1 MMKRGKG
8 PIISASTLKH
18 DFDRRSFFIG
28 AIQGGIGVL
37 LAVRMGYIAIAEG
50 EKYRVESESNRVNLT
65 LIPPRRGW
73 ILDRDGAPLASNR
86 ADFRVDVI
94 PERLKDAD
102 ATVDQLGELLE
113 LEADRISDIKD
124 EIKQARGFQP
134 VEIASG
140 LEYDQ
145 FAAVS
150 VRLPDMQGVVPQRG
164 FSRFYPTATSVGHLI
179 GYVGPASAEEY
190 EADRNPLLITPGYK
204 IGKDG
209 LEKQFEQTL
218 RGVPGARRVEVTAS
232 GRIVRDLE
240 TREDVQGNPIR
251 LTIDGPLQ
259 DYAARRIGLES
270 GSVVVMDCRT
280 GDLLCMASMPSFD
293 PNSFSDGIGSVEY
306 SMLRDDERVPLR
318 NKVLKGLYPPGSTV
332 KPMVSMAFLKEGL
345 DPEESVYCGGG
356 LRVGNRVFRCWK
368 RGGHG
373 TVNMAK
379 GIYQSCDVYYYYFAQ
394 RIGMDPI
401 AAMNKRC
408 GLGEEFPLPVTSQFY
423 GTVPDPEWKLQ
434 KYGREWQAFDTV
446 NSTIGQG
453 YMLANPLQLAVS
465 AARIAT
471 GRHVM
476 PRLTMDTPPKGF
488 DQVDFS
494 DEHVRYVR
502 QAMSD
507 VVNGPGTAG
516 RGRLPFEDIKMA
528 GKTGTAQVVSLN
540 KSDGKTGPWKYRD
553 HGLFTFFAPFDNPR
567 YAGAVVIE
575 HGGGSG
581 AAYPIARDVMTFLFD
596 PAKGMEALRA
606 LEKQWGGTAQ
616 ERLDLKYAAYAAER
630 GQTVKPPP
638 RRDEDIFDMVEAEA
652 RVAASQAQEIA
663 NEAVAPR
670 PEANPS
676 GAARPNTFT
685 NPAPAEVTDAP
696 PPPAVEAEAAAAPE
710 AAVGADPAA
719 DAPVETAPEPTASPS
734 EAGPS
739 APPNEGG
746 AEP

>member
-1 MMKRGKG
+1 MALSQRR
-8 PIISASTLKH
+8 PLVTASTLKH
-18 DFDRRSFFIG
+18 AFDRRSFLIG
-28 AIQGGIGVL
+28 AGMGTIGAL
-37 LAVRMGYIAIAEG
+37 LAVRMGYLAIIES
-50 EKYRVESESNRVNLT
+50 EKYRTESESNRVNLT

-73 ILDRDGAPLASNR
+73 ILDRNGAPLASNR

-94 PERLKDAD
+94 PERLKNSDE
-102 ATVDQLGELLE
+102 TIEQLGQLLE
-113 LEADRISDIKD
+113 LNPNRVADIKREVKD
-124 EIKQARGFQP
+124 ARGFQP

-140 LEYDQ
+140 LAYEQ
-145 FAAVS
+145 FAAIS

-164 FSRFYPTATSVGHLI
+164 FSRFYPTGPAVGHLI
-179 GYVGPASAEEY
+179 GFVGPASAEEY

-259 DYAARRIGLES
+259 DYAARRLGLES
-270 GSVVVMDCRT
+270 GSVVVMDCAS

-306 SMLRDDERVPLR
+306 AMLREDERVPLR

-345 DPEESVYCGGG
+345 DPDETVFCGGG

-379 GIYQSCDVYYYYFAQ
+379 GIYQSCDVYYYHFAQ

-401 AAMNKRC
+401 AAMARRC
-408 GLGEEFPLPVTSQFY
+408 GMGQEFPLPVTSQFY
-423 GTVPDPEWKLQ
+423 GTVPDPAWKLK
-434 KYGREWQAFDTV
+434 KYDREWQAFDTV
-446 NSTIGQG
+446 NATIGQG
-453 YMLANPLQLAVS
+453 YMLASPLQLAVMAS
-465 AARIAT
+465 RLAT
-471 GRHVM
+471 GAHVM
-476 PRLTMDTPPKGF
+476 PRLTLDTQPKGF
-488 DQVDFS
+488 NEIDFPA
-494 DEHVRYVR
+494 EHVEYVR

-516 RGRLPFEDIKMA
+516 RGRLPFEDVLMA
-528 GKTGTAQVVSLN
+528 GKTGTAQVVGLN
-540 KSDGKTGPWKYRD
+540 LSDGKSGPWKYRD
-553 HGLFTFFAPFDNPR
+553 HGLFIFFAPFDKPK

-596 PAKGMEALRA
+596 PLKGMEALHA

-616 ERLDLKYAAYAAER
+616 QRLDAKYRAYAHAAGEI
-630 GQTVKPPP
+630 VSAPP
-638 RRDEDIFDMVEAEA
+638 RRDEEIFDQVEAEA
-652 RVAASQAQEIA
+652 RIAAAQSEKIA
-663 NEAVAPR
+663 GDVIAPR
-670 PEANPS
+670 PEAVPS
-676 GAARPNTFT
+676 GSPGAAPTGST
-685 NPAPAEVTDAP
+685 PVVEAP
-696 PPPAVEAEAAAAPE
+696 PVDPPSPI
-710 AAVGADPAA
+710 PS
-719 DAPVETAPEPTASPS
+719 PTSSASPR
-734 EAGPS
+734 
-739 APPNEGG
+739 
-746 AEP
+746 